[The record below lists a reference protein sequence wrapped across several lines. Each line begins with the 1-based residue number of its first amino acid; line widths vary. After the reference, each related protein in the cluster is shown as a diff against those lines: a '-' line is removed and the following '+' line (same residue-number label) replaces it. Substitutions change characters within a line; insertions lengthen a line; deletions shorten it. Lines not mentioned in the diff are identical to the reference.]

1 MDKEKESG
9 GEGEEIIKALCKER
23 GGLQSEWA
31 VEQEWISWGNERE
44 EM

>member
-1 MDKEKESG
+1 MDKEKEPG
-9 GEGEEIIKALCKER
+9 GEGEEIIKALCKEW

-31 VEQEWISWGNERE
+31 VGQEWISWGNERE